1 MAARTGSRFCL
12 GMASRARAFRML
24 MPALAV
30 LMLIV
35 AGLAFWAQRL
45 VGEAGRDRL
54 YDDVNAVPA
63 RTVGLILGTS
73 PLAST
78 GRTNQ
83 YFVAR
88 IKAAAA
94 LYHAGKVRKLIL
106 SGNGVEPD
114 YHEPD
119 DMKRA
124 LLAYGVPPGALI
136 LDPGGVRTIDSVLR
150 ARTTFSADRFT
161 IVSQRF
167 HNERALFLC

>member
-1 MAARTGSRFCL
+1 MAARTGSASCL
-12 GMASRARAFRML
+12 GMASRARAFRVL
-24 MPALAV
+24 MPAFAV
-30 LMLIV
+30 LMLTV

-63 RTVGLILGTS
+63 RTVGLVLGTS
-73 PLAST
+73 PLAGT
-78 GRTNQ
+78 AGRTNQ

-88 IKAAAA
+88 IEAAAA

-119 DMKRA
+119 D
-124 LLAYGVPPGALI
+124 
-136 LDPGGVRTIDSVLR
+136 
-150 ARTTFSADRFT
+150 
-161 IVSQRF
+161 
-167 HNERALFLC
+167 